1 MVAELNIFSK
11 TLNKTEK
18 FGEDFPQERVGLIG
32 GSFNP
37 PHIAHLIMAEQARVQ
52 LGLDKVYFYQVI
64 FRHMWMRKRPLTR
77 ILVWR

>member
-1 MVAELNIFSK
+1 MVAELNIFSE

-18 FGEDFPQERVGLIG
+18 FGEEMPVERVGLIG

-52 LGLDKVYFYQVI
+52 LGLDKVYF
-64 FRHMWMRKRPLTR
+64 
-77 ILVWR
+77 

>member
-1 MVAELNIFSK
+1 MVAELNIFSE

-18 FGEDFPQERVGLIG
+18 FGNELPVERVGLIG

-52 LGLDKVYFYQVI
+52 LGLDLSLI
-64 FRHMWMRKRPLTR
+64 HILPNCERK
-77 ILVWR
+77 

>member
-1 MVAELNIFSK
+1 MVAELNIFSE

-18 FGEDFPQERVGLIG
+18 FGEEMPVERVGLIG

-52 LGLDKVYFYQVI
+52 
-64 FRHMWMRKRPLTR
+64 
-77 ILVWR
+77 